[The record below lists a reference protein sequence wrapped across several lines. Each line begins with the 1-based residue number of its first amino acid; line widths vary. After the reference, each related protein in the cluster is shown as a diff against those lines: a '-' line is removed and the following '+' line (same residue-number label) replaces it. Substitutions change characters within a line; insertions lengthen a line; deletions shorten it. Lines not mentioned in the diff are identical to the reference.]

1 MNLEKR
7 ELFLAQQGLTLLV
20 AEMEGMIEKCPNP
33 QKFSDVLSVM
43 DKELAEILA
52 LRTTIRKELGLDG

>member
-20 AEMEGMIEKCPNP
+20 AEMEDMIEKCPNP